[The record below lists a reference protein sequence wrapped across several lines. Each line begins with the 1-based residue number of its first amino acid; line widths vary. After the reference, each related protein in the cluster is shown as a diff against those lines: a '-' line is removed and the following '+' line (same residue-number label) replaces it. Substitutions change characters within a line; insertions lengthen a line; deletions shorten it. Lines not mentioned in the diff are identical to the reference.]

1 MAAVHEYARQYRDFS
16 NELSSTRIHIPAIT
30 VGTIVAL
37 LVEIADYAAAVDALT
52 LGVPSQDTITLDRN
66 TLSADRPTNV
76 FAQRELKWLVHYH
89 SNTLNHKFTLE
100 IPTADPTDRLI
111 AGTDLMD
118 LTNTEA
124 EAWKTL
130 FEVLAVA
137 PDDDTDQVTVDY
149 VELVGRNL

>member
-16 NELSSTRIHIPAIT
+16 NELSSTRLHIPAIT

-37 LVEIADYAAAVDALT
+37 LVEIADYAAALDALT

-100 IPTADPTDRLI
+100 IPTADPTGRLI

-124 EAWKTL
+124 AAWKTL

-137 PDDDTDQVTVDY
+137 PDDDTDQCTVDY